1 MEKREQRDRRHAS
14 RTLLARAR
22 HQQRLAGN
30 HRLSVAAQVQS
41 APGDDRGIRCSAG
54 ARARN
59 MRPVDRYRRRAF
71 DPAQARRQRQGGPEP
86 NKIMI
91 GRSLGLPIVLGQPN
105 DLLALAITEG
115 VEDGLA
121 LHQALGMGAW
131 AAGAAGRMPAL
142 AEAIPTYIEAVT
154 IELHPD
160 SGRRFAEQLAQTL
173 SDRGVDVFTREAVA

>member
-30 HRLSVAAQVQS
+30 HAYLSPHKSNQHPAMIAAFVVPQEPE
-41 APGDDRGIRCSAG
+41 PGTCVLSPDIG
-54 ARARN
+54 AVHLTLLKPDGSGKADVR
-59 MRPVDRYRRRAF
+59 
-71 DPAQARRQRQGGPEP
+71 P